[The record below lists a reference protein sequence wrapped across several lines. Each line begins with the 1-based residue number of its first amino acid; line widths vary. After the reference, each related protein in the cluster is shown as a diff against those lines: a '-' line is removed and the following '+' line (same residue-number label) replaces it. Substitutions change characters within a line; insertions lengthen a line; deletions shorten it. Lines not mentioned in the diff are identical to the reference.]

1 MRLWSVNVGT
11 TSQCLSTHP
20 QYTTAK
26 LFAEN
31 YSIAQICNY
40 LPEEQYFRKMTI
52 LFCIWVHP
60 KNSTS
65 FEIEWL
71 QLSEFRNE

>member
-1 MRLWSVNVGT
+1 MLILLHSACRHIH
-11 TSQCLSTHP
+11 STH
-20 QYTTAK
+20 TAK

>member
-1 MRLWSVNVGT
+1 MQL
-11 TSQCLSTHP
+11 
-20 QYTTAK
+20 
-26 LFAEN
+26 
-31 YSIAQICNY
+31 

-71 QLSEFRNE
+71 QLSEFRYE